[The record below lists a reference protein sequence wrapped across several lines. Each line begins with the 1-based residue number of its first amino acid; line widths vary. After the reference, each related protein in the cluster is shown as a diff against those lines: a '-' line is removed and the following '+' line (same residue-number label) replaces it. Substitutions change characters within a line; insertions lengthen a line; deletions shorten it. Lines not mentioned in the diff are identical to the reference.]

1 MMLFKNLFKK
11 IYARRLRRPARLIR
25 YRPHLEILE
34 DRVLLAATF
43 NWKMEDRFGIDQDND
58 GLDDMHNDVSF
69 IQTTRFAVTFNAAE
83 STVPAGGP
91 IGNFRWTFR
100 DQNLALVN
108 VVNIANQSRSEHT
121 VTDSISKFTLNTS
134 STDVAYNA
142 LREKAFYVTL
152 DIRNS
157 VGSTVSSQTQ
167 FVRIKDI
174 LIVSIGDSMSAGEGN
189 PEIRADE
196 EREAHATWADTW
208 DDRRGK
214 PPGDEANEGQRAHR
228 SSNSYPARLARQLEK
243 GDPHSSVTFVSVASS
258 GAQITEGLLRGQISR
273 ADHTENVADPQ
284 LEKVDSLVGLR
295 RIDAMTITI
304 GVNDVHFGDIA
315 VALAL
320 TTSDGGVA
328 PLAALFANVTRDGE
342 GNTGVAIDTFAKI
355 QQFAKNGL
363 NPAGDAIAED
373 GDLGGEGGLDNLP
386 AEYALLNA
394 KIESLF
400 PRGQISR
407 IFISQYPDPLLDANG
422 QIAPLLT
429 DIVPGV
435 TEIDIVEATWAR
447 NEFFIQVNAHVLDAA
462 EAFNWELVT
471 GIPERF
477 GVPGE
482 FGHGYAA
489 GSQRWTLTATDAFAV
504 QSDGDKHFTN
514 DFLATAGT
522 ATVILVGVV
531 IDVFAPALNDAIA
544 LGALVLGRPDVA
556 VALAAPIGLIKVA
569 VSVGIIGETFEYF
582 RNALG
587 RKDGNGAFHPNRAGH
602 IAIQEQN
609 FQAFQNVGNPTYYSD
624 KFTVIVP
631 KVGERL
637 IRGHGD
643 KDDTNAVSASVVL
656 RENLNSFTEVVV
668 DGFVLDA
675 WPTGS
680 VTELRIVCDDGE
692 GDVASVSVLDVPVS
706 LAVTIDAA
714 RNVTV
719 GRNNSVSSVRGSLTI
734 NRGTLLILNSADT
747 VNRPDVVITSTSLTG
762 LTTTP
767 IVYNALDALS
777 VSTGIGNDTITVN
790 RPGSDPLTI
799 NGGTGN
805 DTINVNIIGPST
817 TFSPLTINGDA
828 GTDSLNISGSGNFL
842 SGPFELRSNR
852 LNAQG
857 LVLNYGTLENL
868 VLTLSDLADTVDVVS
883 THTGSTVLN
892 TSGGNDI
899 VTVRAVSG
907 QTTINTGIGNDI
919 ITVNRTATGVPVTIN
934 GGTGNDTINVNIV
947 GPSTTT
953 PSPLTING
961 DADTDSLNISGS
973 GNFLS
978 GPFELRS
985 NRLNA
990 QGLVLNYGTLENL
1003 VLTLSDLA
1011 DTVDVVSTHTGSTVL
1026 NTSGGNDIV
1035 TVRAVSG
1042 QTTINTGIGNDII
1055 TVNRTATGVPVTIN
1069 GGTGNDTINVN
1080 IVGPSTTT
1088 PSPLTINGDADTDSL
1103 NISGSGNFL
1112 SGPFELRSNRLNAQG
1127 LVLNYGTLENL
1138 VLTLSDLADTVDV
1151 VSTHTGS
1158 TVLNTSGGNDI
1169 VTVRAVSGQT
1179 TINTGSGNDSV
1190 QVGSLAPANV
1200 NFVRALL
1207 SINGG
1212 PSTGQIDTLT
1222 VDDTGDTIDTPGTV
1236 SFVKNIAANQ
1246 TPGSGV
1252 ITGLGMTNGGI
1263 NFVAFERVIVRA
1275 PSSTIT
1281 VGSELPTNIF
1291 TIQARGLAFHGTDGD
1306 DRIRVSWQDTPGG
1319 SQAVYRIN
1327 RKTFVVN
1334 YRGGST
1340 ISVFGGKGNDEIIM
1354 EASAGM
1360 RWRAQLFGGEGNDH
1374 LVGSLNNDR
1383 LDGGLGNDHLEGG
1396 VGDDVLIDTDGMN
1409 VLNGG
1414 PGADQIFSFDIV
1426 AARLFA
1432 DQDDRVFGR
1441 D

>member
-1 MMLFKNLFKK
+1 MDKD
-11 IYARRLRRPARLIR
+11 
-25 YRPHLEILE
+25 E
-34 DRVLLAATF
+34 
-43 NWKMEDRFGIDQDND
+43 D
-58 GLDDMHNDVSF
+58 GLVDMHNDVNF

-100 DQNLALVN
+100 DQNLALVD
-108 VVNIANQSRSEHT
+108 VVDRANRSRSEHT
-121 VTDSISKFTLNTS
+121 VTDSISKFTLNTF

-157 VGSTVSSQTQ
+157 AGSTVSSQTQ
-167 FVRIKDI
+167 FVRVKDI

-189 PEIRADE
+189 PEREADE
-196 EREAHATWADTW
+196 RREAHATWADTW

-228 SSNSYPARLARQLEK
+228 SSNSYPARLALQLEK

-258 GAQITEGLLRGQISR
+258 GAQITEGLLSGQISR
-273 ADHTENVADPQ
+273 ADHTENKADPQ
-284 LEKVDSLVGLR
+284 LEKVDSLVGQR

-304 GVNDVHFGDIA
+304 GVNDVHFADIA
-315 VALAL
+315 VALAFPF
-320 TTSDGGVA
+320 S
-328 PLAALFANVTRDGE
+328 ANVTRDGGE
-342 GNTGVAIDTFAKI
+342 GTGVSIDTFAKI

-386 AEYALLNA
+386 AEYALLNE

-422 QIAPLLT
+422 QIAPFLT

-447 NEFFIQVNAHVLDAA
+447 NEFFIPLNAHVLEAA
-462 EAFNWELVT
+462 RDFNWELVT

-482 FGHGYAA
+482 FGHGLAA
-489 GSQRWTLTATDAFAV
+489 ESERWILTPTDAFAV
-504 QSDGDKHFTN
+504 QSDGDKHVTN
-514 DFLATAGT
+514 DILATL
-522 ATVILVGVV
+522 ATGAVIFADGV
-531 IDVFAPALNDAIA
+531 INAIAPAFDLAIA
-544 LGALVLGRPDVA
+544 GAALLFGRPDVA
-556 VALAAPIGLIKVA
+556 LAFAAPIGLIKAAAIVP
-569 VSVGIIGETFEYF
+569 ILDDIFTYF
-582 RNALG
+582 RDALG
-587 RKDGNGAFHPNRAGH
+587 RRDGNAAFHPNRDGH

-692 GDVASVSVLDVPVS
+692 GDVASVSVQDVPVS

-734 NRGTLLILNSADT
+734 NGGTLLILNSADT
-747 VNRPDVVITSTSLTG
+747 ANRPDVVITSTSLTG
-762 LTTTP
+762 LTTTQ
-767 IVYNALDALS
+767 IVYNNLDALS
-777 VSTGIGNDTITVN
+777 VSTGSGNDIITVN

-799 NGGTGN
+799 NGGSGN
-805 DTINVNIIGPST
+805 DTINVNVSGLISLA
-817 TFSPLTINGDA
+817 SPLTIDGGA
-828 GTDSLNISGSGNFL
+828 GTDSLNISGNFL

-868 VLTLSDLADTVDVVS
+868 VLTLTDLLGRPDTVDVFS

-892 TSGGNDI
+892 TGGGVDI
-899 VTVRAVSG
+899 VRVHAVSG
-907 QTTINTGIGNDI
+907 QTTINTGSGNDI
-919 ITVNRTATGVPVTIN
+919 ITVNRMATGVPVTIN
-934 GGTGNDTINVNIV
+934 GGTDNDIINVSIV
-947 GPSTTT
+947 GSITTT
-953 PSPLTING
+953 ISSPLTING
-961 DADTDSLNISGS
+961 NAGTDSLNISGLS
-973 GNFLS
+973 NFLS

-990 QGLVLNYGTLENL
+990 RGLELNYGTLENL
-1003 VLTLSDLA
+1003 VLTLSGGA
-1011 DTVDVVSTHTGSTVL
+1011 DTVDVFSTHTGGTVL
-1026 NTSGGNDIV
+1026 NTSDGNDS
-1035 TVRAVSG
+1035 VRVHAVSG
-1042 QTTINTGIGNDII
+1042 QTTINTGIGSDI
-1055 TVNRTATGVPVTIN
+1055 
-1069 GGTGNDTINVN
+1069 
-1080 IVGPSTTT
+1080 
-1088 PSPLTINGDADTDSL
+1088 
-1103 NISGSGNFL
+1103 
-1112 SGPFELRSNRLNAQG
+1112 
-1127 LVLNYGTLENL
+1127 
-1138 VLTLSDLADTVDV
+1138 
-1151 VSTHTGS
+1151 
-1158 TVLNTSGGNDI
+1158 
-1169 VTVRAVSGQT
+1169 
-1179 TINTGSGNDSV
+1179 V

-1200 NFVRALL
+1200 NFVRAQLN
-1207 SINGG
+1207 INGG

-1236 SFVKNIAANQ
+1236 SFVKNIAANL

-1263 NFVAFERVIVRA
+1263 NFLAFERVIVRA

-1281 VGSELPTNIF
+1281 VSSELPTDIF
-1291 TIQARGLAFHGTDGD
+1291 TINARGLAFHGTDGD
-1306 DRIRVSWQDTPGG
+1306 DRIRVSWQDTLGG
-1319 SQAVYRIN
+1319 PQAVYRIN

-1414 PGADQIFSFDIV
+1414 PGSDQIFSFDIV

-1432 DQDDRVFGR
+1432 DQDDRVFAR

>member
-43 NWKMEDRFGIDQDND
+43 NWKMDDRFGMDKDED
-58 GLDDMHNDVSF
+58 GLVDMHNDVNF

-100 DQNLALVN
+100 DQNLALVD
-108 VVNIANQSRSEHT
+108 VVDRANRSRSEHT
-121 VTDSISKFTLNTS
+121 VTDSISKFTLNTF

-157 VGSTVSSQTQ
+157 AGSTVSSQTQ
-167 FVRIKDI
+167 FVRVKDI

-189 PEIRADE
+189 PEREADE
-196 EREAHATWADTW
+196 RREAHATWADTW

-228 SSNSYPARLARQLEK
+228 SSNSYPARLALQLEK

-258 GAQITEGLLRGQISR
+258 GAQITEGLLSGQISR
-273 ADHTENVADPQ
+273 ADHTENKADPQ
-284 LEKVDSLVGLR
+284 LEKVDSLVGQR

-304 GVNDVHFGDIA
+304 GVNDVHFADIA
-315 VALAL
+315 VALAFPF
-320 TTSDGGVA
+320 S
-328 PLAALFANVTRDGE
+328 ANVTRDGGE
-342 GNTGVAIDTFAKI
+342 GTGVSIDTFAKI

-386 AEYALLNA
+386 AEYALLNE

-422 QIAPLLT
+422 QIAPFLT

-447 NEFFIQVNAHVLDAA
+447 NEFFIPLNAHVLEAA
-462 EAFNWELVT
+462 RDFNWELVT

-482 FGHGYAA
+482 FGHGLAA
-489 GSQRWTLTATDAFAV
+489 ESERWILTPTDAFAV
-504 QSDGDKHFTN
+504 QSDGDKHVTN
-514 DFLATAGT
+514 DILATL
-522 ATVILVGVV
+522 ATGAVIFADGV
-531 IDVFAPALNDAIA
+531 INAIAPAFDLAIA
-544 LGALVLGRPDVA
+544 GAALLFGRPDVA
-556 VALAAPIGLIKVA
+556 LAFAAPIGLIKAAAIVP
-569 VSVGIIGETFEYF
+569 ILDDIFTYF
-582 RNALG
+582 RDALG
-587 RKDGNGAFHPNRAGH
+587 RRDGNAAFHPNRDGH

-692 GDVASVSVLDVPVS
+692 GDVASVSVQDVPVS

-734 NRGTLLILNSADT
+734 NGGTLLILNSADT
-747 VNRPDVVITSTSLTG
+747 ANRPDVVITSTSLTG
-762 LTTTP
+762 LTTTQ
-767 IVYNALDALS
+767 IVYNNLDALS
-777 VSTGIGNDTITVN
+777 VSTGSGNDIITVN

-799 NGGTGN
+799 NGGSGN
-805 DTINVNIIGPST
+805 DTINVNVSGLISLA
-817 TFSPLTINGDA
+817 SPLTIDGGA
-828 GTDSLNISGSGNFL
+828 GTDSLNISGNFL

-868 VLTLSDLADTVDVVS
+868 VLTLSDLLGQPDTVDVFS

-892 TSGGNDI
+892 TGGGVDI
-899 VTVRAVSG
+899 VRVHAVSG
-907 QTTINTGIGNDI
+907 QTTINTGSGNDI
-919 ITVNRTATGVPVTIN
+919 ITVNRMATGVPVTIN

-961 DADTDSLNISGS
+961 DADTDSLNISDS
-973 GNFLS
+973 GNFLN
-978 GPFELRS
+978 GFFPFELRS
-985 NRLNA
+985 TRLNA

-1003 VLTLSDLA
+1003 VLTLTDLLGRP
-1011 DTVDVVSTHTGSTVL
+1011 DTVDVFSTHTGSTVL
-1026 NTSGGNDIV
+1026 NTGGGNDIV
-1035 TVRAVSG
+1035 RVQGVSG
-1042 QTTINTGIGNDII
+1042 QTTINTGSGSDNI
-1055 TVNRTATGVPVTIN
+1055 TVNRMATGAPVTIN
-1069 GGTGNDTINVN
+1069 GGTDNDIINVS
-1080 IVGPSTTT
+1080 IVGSITTT
-1088 PSPLTINGDADTDSL
+1088 ISSPLTINGNAGTDSL
-1103 NISGSGNFL
+1103 NISGLSNFL
-1112 SGPFELRSNRLNAQG
+1112 SGPFELRSNRLNARG
-1127 LVLNYGTLENL
+1127 LELNYGTLENL
-1138 VLTLSDLADTVDV
+1138 VLTLSGGADTVDV
-1151 VSTHTGS
+1151 FSTHTGG
-1158 TVLNTSGGNDI
+1158 TVLNTSDGNDS
-1169 VTVRAVSGQT
+1169 VRVHAVSGQT
-1179 TINTGSGNDSV
+1179 TINTGIGSDIV

-1200 NFVRALL
+1200 NFVRAQLN
-1207 SINGG
+1207 INGG

-1236 SFVKNIAANQ
+1236 SFVKNIAANL

-1263 NFVAFERVIVRA
+1263 NFLAFERVIVRA

-1281 VGSELPTNIF
+1281 VSSELPTDIF
-1291 TIQARGLAFHGTDGD
+1291 TINARGLAFHGTDGD
-1306 DRIRVSWQDTPGG
+1306 DRIRVSWQDTLGG
-1319 SQAVYRIN
+1319 PQAVYRIN

-1414 PGADQIFSFDIV
+1414 PGSDQIFSFDIV

-1432 DQDDRVFGR
+1432 DQDDRVFAR